1 MRHIV
6 GRPEKPLT
14 PRGPHNEKLLA
25 LASWLRER
33 RKEAGLR
40 YADLAARTQ
49 GTDHP
54 CSLSTLQ
61 RAASGTTIPRLP
73 VVEAYARACGASV
86 EQARRYWCEARSRA
100 RRGPAVVP
108 LPRLVNT
115 SAELRL
121 ALQAAYARAG
131 YMPLREMERRARLGR
146 LPTTTVSRML
156 KGGTML
162 SRHQLRAF
170 LEVCGVPYKEHG
182 DWLDAWQRA
191 FNAQFHYPTKRLA
204 EAAWPGYRVVE
215 YERFARQGG
224 HGSHSLVHRLHAR
237 HYEASQSA
245 SWEEDVSLQHQLR
258 NSPAITA
265 AAREQP

>member
-1 MRHIV
+1 M

-14 PRGPHNEKLLA
+14 PCGPHNEALLA

-33 RKEAGLR
+33 RKEVGLR

-49 GTDHP
+49 DTEHS
-54 CSLSTLQ
+54 CSVSTLQ
-61 RAASGTTIPRLP
+61 RAASGNVIPRLP

-86 EQARRYWCEARSRA
+86 EQARRLWCEARTRA
-100 RRGPAVVP
+100 RRGPTVVP

-121 ALQAAYARAG
+121 ALQATYARAG
-131 YMPLREMERRARLGR
+131 YMPLREMERRAQLGR

-191 FNAQFHYPTKRLA
+191 WNAQFHYPTQRLA
-204 EAAWPGYRVVE
+204 EAAWRGRRVVE
-215 YERFARQGG
+215 YARAGG
-224 HGSHSLVHRLHAR
+224 YRGIGLLHRA
-237 HYEASQSA
+237 YASRYDGPSPGA
-245 SWEEDVSLQHQLR
+245 WEEDAPLWD
-258 NSPAITA
+258 
-265 AAREQP
+265 AARAASA